1 MGGQSAQLDP
11 RAHKKSKKVF
21 TWVLLKQ
28 RKQTFPS
35 RLGAGRRADG
45 QTARGVGVGWGCWQA
60 ALGLWLSAEQ
70 SVGLHSPPGEAHKLT
85 LRNGQVSRSPI
96 ALSETPE
103 SLAGHGGGSFWR
115 VGGCWE
121 GGGGLIGPLWLCL
134 EGAGRLWPS
143 VICVRNA
150 WRLPGSGGQWRS

>member
-1 MGGQSAQLDP
+1 M
-11 RAHKKSKKVF
+11 
-21 TWVLLKQ
+21 LLKQ

-35 RLGAGRRADG
+35 RLGAGRWADG

-85 LRNGQVSRSPI
+85 LRNGQVSRSPK

-103 SLAGHGGGSFWR
+103 SLVGNGGGSFWR
-115 VGGCWE
+115 VGGCWGGWSHWAPLAVF
-121 GGGGLIGPLWLCL
+121 GGGWEAMAFSDMCQKCLAPAWLW
-134 EGAGRLWPS
+134 GS
-143 VICVRNA
+143 VAVV
-150 WRLPGSGGQWRS
+150 GSGSCGRSGSSGGSSAVIVRGA